1 MSASVPEHQ
10 ELLDRH
16 EYILGRRAELLEQM
30 QSHRE
35 QMKIQRKQQVE
46 ESEAAR
52 HRNSTLLQTRYW
64 ASVEESIPA
73 WEHFL
78 LGKGPHP
85 ADCPGQPPRRAKQ
98 KPSTAKNQG
107 SCSIPHPGA
116 TDQIDGRKDGGQKVE
131 SDNKSVMRALRLLN
145 SQQPTTSP
153 PSHKAPSPG
162 PPCP

>member
-107 SCSIPHPGA
+107 SYFKCRYIRSKWPVAERVGNVIRCCGNVVCVAAVAQTVPP
-116 TDQIDGRKDGGQKVE
+116 
-131 SDNKSVMRALRLLN
+131 
-145 SQQPTTSP
+145 P
-153 PSHKAPSPG
+153 PSCEEEKS
-162 PPCP
+162 